1 MLSCSG
7 SVTHPRLLPHSSRT
21 SCPSAERQ
29 TDRRTHD
36 VPIQFHHL
44 TLFPFSHPSLLV
56 HQSEQYVTR
65 AATALRQGLKEPAKS
80 KALQQEVFAYNANA
94 WTAGKT
100 GTKKAVKNL
109 AEAGII

>member
-1 MLSCSG
+1 LN
-7 SVTHPRLLPHSSRT
+7 RI
-21 SCPSAERQ
+21 A
-29 TDRRTHD
+29 
-36 VPIQFHHL
+36 
-44 TLFPFSHPSLLV
+44 
-56 HQSEQYVTR
+56 QYVTR

-109 AEAGII
+109 ADAGII